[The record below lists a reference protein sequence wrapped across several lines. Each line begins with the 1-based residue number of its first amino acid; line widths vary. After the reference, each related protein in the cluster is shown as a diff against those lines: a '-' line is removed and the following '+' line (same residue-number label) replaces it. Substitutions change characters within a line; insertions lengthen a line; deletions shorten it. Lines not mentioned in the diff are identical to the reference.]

1 MAVDV
6 RLTVEE
12 GLANSAHY
20 SLGSTEEVEEGFSE
34 VADKPV
40 DGEVDGGVDH
50 LEQLDGGHGVHIPDR
65 GDSLCSKC
73 DFICTTCFCLHFAC
87 SGSELSC

>member
-1 MAVDV
+1 MAVVV

-12 GLANSAHY
+12 GLSNSAHHT
-20 SLGSTEEVEEGFSE
+20 LGSTEEIEEGFSE
-34 VADKPV
+34 VADKPI
-40 DGEVDGGVDH
+40 DREVDGGVDH

-73 DFICTTCFCLHFAC
+73 FYVSRTPFFLPFAC
-87 SGSELSC
+87 SGSELFC

>member
-6 RLTVEE
+6 RITVEE
-12 GLANSAHY
+12 GLANSAHH
-20 SLGSTEEVEEGFSE
+20 SLGSTEEIEECFSE

-50 LEQLDGGHGVHIPDR
+50 LEQLDGGHGIHIPDR
-65 GDSLCSKC
+65 GDTLCSRYFYSSSKNL
-73 DFICTTCFCLHFAC
+73 CLPFAC